1 MNLYSFNRIDEI
13 VKKKARAR
21 VDEAAMNAKTGKG
34 GGGGTP
40 LQKPTLPNIA
50 FMEEGR
56 SGGGRASPTPA
67 PAAISKSR
75 QPTPSAVPSPYMNP
89 TATTSSPVLPRKKSP
104 VVAANDPYRHH
115 QQQPPRSFS
124 PAPGARSY
132 TPNPE
137 DDMDSKPLRQDNY
150 QQAYHNRSLQRQYQD
165 SDTRSE
171 VGSVASSHYP
181 PQPQPKFFSAH
192 GRQQSNASI
201 ALSVSN
207 QGSVVNGGGAGGGGY
222 SHYGHGHGQ
231 QRPPVKPHPLQQGQV
246 ANNINNN
253 RTPYADSVMMSDLG
267 QHQQRNPYG
276 GGYPGQVRVTG
287 LGGGVGHPS
296 GNGSVV
302 GGGSVVSSGHSYGR
316 PNHGGRQY

>member
-1 MNLYSFNRIDEI
+1 
-13 VKKKARAR
+13 
-21 VDEAAMNAKTGKG
+21 MNAKTGKG
-34 GGGGTP
+34 GGGETP
-40 LQKPTLPNIA
+40 LQEPTLPKIA
-50 FMEEGR
+50 FIEEGR
-56 SGGGRASPTPA
+56 GGGGRASPTPP
-67 PAAISKSR
+67 PAVISKPR
-75 QPTPSAVPSPYMNP
+75 LPTPSAVPSPYMNP

-150 QQAYHNRSLQRQYQD
+150 QQAYHNRNFQRQYQD
-165 SDTRSE
+165 PDARSE
-171 VGSVASSHYP
+171 VGSIVSSHYP
-181 PQPQPKFFSAH
+181 PQPQPKFFTAH
-192 GRQQSNASI
+192 GRQQSDASI
-201 ALSVSN
+201 LSGSN
-207 QGSVVNGGGAGGGGY
+207 QGSVVNGGAGGGGY
-222 SHYGHGHGQ
+222 NQYGHGYGQ

-246 ANNINNN
+246 ANNINSN
-253 RTPYADSVMMSDLG
+253 RSPYAESVRMSELG

-276 GGYPGQVRVTG
+276 GGYPGQARVTG
-287 LGGGVGHPS
+287 LGGGVGHSS